1 MDYIT
6 EELDGTVTTAAYGQT
21 ANRIHTI
28 SYNDVTAGDWFTS
41 DVIYVTL
48 TGLMNGTGDGFSPN
62 NNINRAQLVTVLY
75 RMAGQPDVTGENPFT
90 DVPDGQW
97 YTDAV
102 LWAAEN
108 GITEGTSETT
118 FAPNSALSREDMA
131 TLLYRFADF
140 ETEEPIEITG
150 DLSGYTDADLVADYA
165 VDAMTWA
172 VGEGVISGI
181 GDNTLAP
188 DNTASRAQMATV
200 LTRYTAE

>member
-1 MDYIT
+1 
-6 EELDGTVTTAAYGQT
+6 
-21 ANRIHTI
+21 
-28 SYNDVTAGDWFTS
+28 
-41 DVIYVTL
+41 
-48 TGLMNGTGDGFSPN
+48 MNGTGDGFSPN

-75 RMAGQPDVTGENPFT
+75 RMAGQPEVTGENPFT

-108 GITEGTSETT
+108 GITDGTSETT
-118 FAPNSALSREDMA
+118 FSPNDALTREQMA
-131 TLLYRFADF
+131 TFLYRFANF
-140 ETEEPIEITG
+140 EAGEPIEVTG

-181 GDNTLAP
+181 GNNTLAP